1 VEQVLL
7 NLVWNAIEA
16 IESTGRRESGVISI
30 EATTRERG
38 LVEISVTD
46 TGPGFPHD
54 FKVASVGP
62 SQSTKRDGLGLGL
75 ALSRSI
81 VEAHGGR
88 LTIGGGDSGAVVRF
102 TLRTAQEVRS

>member
-1 VEQVLL
+1 MAPRLMEGSDAIGEAMEDAQR
-7 NLVWNAIEA
+7 AEGTITIEA
-16 IESTGRRESGVISI
+16 AMP
-30 EATTRERG
+30 EAG
-38 LVEISVTD
+38 YVEISVCD

-62 SQSTKRDGLGLGL
+62 SQSTKPDGLGLGL

-88 LTIGGGDSGAVVRF
+88 LTIGGDSSGAIVRF
-102 TLRTAQEVRS
+102 TLRTAQEEKS